1 MHPFAPHYERKTRSD
16 HGKKRPRD
24 SNASSSSTTLNHPS
38 LSHPLDDTIDENDE
52 ESFHSN
58 SSSPSQNVSSSSKV
72 EMKARGV
79 KGDHLHLLKDVS
91 AAYTPGILTSLA
103 GVIRVGKITL
113 MDVLA
118 DELIK
123 LMELN
128 HTRDALV
135 GLPAVDGLSIEQRKQ
150 LTVAVEL
157 VANPFIISYDEPNL
171 VLMLERLPWSCE
183 Q

>member
-1 MHPFAPHYERKTRSD
+1 MF
-16 HGKKRPRD
+16 
-24 SNASSSSTTLNHPS
+24 
-38 LSHPLDDTIDENDE
+38 
-52 ESFHSN
+52 
-58 SSSPSQNVSSSSKV
+58 V
-72 EMKARGV
+72 
-79 KGDHLHLLKDVS
+79 
-91 AAYTPGILTSLA
+91 
-103 GVIRVGKITL
+103 
-113 MDVLA
+113 